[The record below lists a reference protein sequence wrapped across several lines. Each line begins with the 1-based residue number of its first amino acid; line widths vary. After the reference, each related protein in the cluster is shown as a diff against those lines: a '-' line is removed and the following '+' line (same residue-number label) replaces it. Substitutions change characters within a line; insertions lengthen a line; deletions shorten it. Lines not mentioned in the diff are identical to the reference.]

1 MQSNVARYMD
11 AAPWPVKYLADVE
24 DVSPNS
30 TPAVR
35 ASIEYVERL
44 REREREAWLR
54 AVAAESQKRGAG

>member
-1 MQSNVARYMD
+1 
-11 AAPWPVKYLADVE
+11 VKYLVE
-24 DVSPNS
+24 DVRPNS

-54 AVAAESQKRGAG
+54 TVAARERRAG

>member
-1 MQSNVARYMD
+1 MTMSVARHMD
-11 AAPWPVKYLADVE
+11 AAPWPVKYLVE
-24 DVSPNS
+24 DVRPNS

-54 AVAAESQKRGAG
+54 TVAARERRAG